1 MKLWQKML
9 VAIIG
14 GVLVGYI
21 LSPHGIALFNEALTK
36 DIAAWIAL
44 PGAIFMALI
53 KMIVIPLVV
62 SSVSLAVVGSENLSR
77 LKTTGLGAIFYF
89 VTTTIIAVVIGIL
102 VASIIKPGNFV
113 PEGTMITTKENISKI
128 TEIPVIETRPS
139 LPEMVTGLL
148 PTNPAKAV
156 IDRSM
161 MQIVIGSILMGIALL
176 SIGAVKAKP
185 LVDILQSIQDVVM
198 KIVDWAMAIAPLAV
212 FSFLC
217 NLTIK
222 TGPDTLSAMAAYVGA
237 VLLGLL
243 FILGLY
249 MILVALIGR
258 ISPIQFLSSIKDAQ
272 ILAFSSSSSAA
283 TMPLTL
289 KIAIEKLKIRK
300 DIANFIIPLGT
311 TINMDGTAIYQVIA
325 ALFLVQIFG
334 IELSF
339 VETIILSITIIGAS
353 IGSPGT
359 PGVGLVILAT
369 ILTNIG
375 VAPAGVAMI
384 LGVDRILDMCRTT
397 INVTGDLTASVVMNK
412 IIKNK
417 LSNGDNN

>member
-62 SSVSLAVVGSENLSR
+62 SSVSLAVVGSENLNR
-77 LKTTGLGAIFYF
+77 LKTTGLGAVFYF
-89 VTTTIIAVVIGIL
+89 VMTTIIAVVIGIL

-113 PEGTMITTKENISKI
+113 PEGTMIATKENISKI

-139 LPEMVTGLL
+139 LPEMVAGLL